1 LWQPVCAGTVTV
13 LARWK
18 VVAVRRAGHLPN
30 LLRRA
35 WSYGGQIRL
44 SATEAH
50 SHETWGLFVPVLFR
64 GFVAGRR
71 PNVPQLHLQPG
82 AIDSTRPLARL
93 LDRRFDHTPLLAPT

>member
-1 LWQPVCAGTVTV
+1 VCAETAIVIG
-13 LARWK
+13 RWK
-18 VVAVRRAGHLPN
+18 VGAARRAAQ
-30 LLRRA
+30 LRHSLRLD

-93 LDRRFDHTPLLAPT
+93 LDRRFDHSPLLAPT